1 MSSRMSYLPITR
13 RYASDTPAVPL
24 TRVTRMMR
32 PSSIGPSIFSRT
44 WITGSLL
51 RILGSWSRVI
61 FNAFRTRSASSSATS
76 RCSGTNWC
84 SNTLNLK
91 GGLPGRLTVFHLAC
105 HPRASRAGPRGLSG
119 TPRGPQGLLEHR
131 TTRFLSARPCEGAAK
146 SRMLFLGTVSSP
158 SYLAELRA
166 LRLAAATCDSPP
178 NRGLVLKFPV
188 DGRPVRVRQPP
199 GPHKYFRIHIKIDWC
214 TMFYT
219 PRPSHES

>member
-1 MSSRMSYLPITR
+1 GI
-13 RYASDTPAVPL
+13 VK
-24 TRVTRMMR
+24 
-32 PSSIGPSIFSRT
+32 PS
-44 WITGSLL
+44 
-51 RILGSWSRVI
+51 
-61 FNAFRTRSASSSATS
+61 RTRSASTSATS

-84 SNTLNLK
+84 SNTLNRK
-91 GGLPGRLTVFHLAC
+91 GGLPGRPTVFHLAC

-119 TPRGPQGLLEHR
+119 TPRGPQGPFEPR

-166 LRLAAATCDSPP
+166 LRLAAATCDFPP

-188 DGRPVRVRQPP
+188 DGRPIRVRHPP
-199 GPHKYFRIHIKIDWC
+199 GRHNYSKMQMKIDRC

-219 PRPSHES
+219 PRPSREP

>member
-24 TRVTRMMR
+24 TRVTRIMR

-51 RILGSWSRVI
+51 RIFGSWSRVI
-61 FNAFRTRSASSSATS
+61 FNALSTRAASSSATS
-76 RCSGTNWC
+76 RCSGTSWC

-91 GGLPGRLTVFHLAC
+91 GGLPGRPTVFHLAC

-119 TPRGPQGLLEHR
+119 TPRGPQGPFEPR
-131 TTRFLSARPCEGAAK
+131 TTRFLSAHPYGGAVK
-146 SRMLFLGTVSSP
+146 SRMLFLGTVFSP

-166 LRLAAATCDSPP
+166 LRLAAATCDFPP
-178 NRGLVLKFPV
+178 NQGLVLKFPV
-188 DGRPVRVRQPP
+188 DGPPVRGRHPP
-199 GPHKYFRIHIKIDWC
+199 GPHNYFRTQMKIGRC

-219 PRPSHES
+219 ACPSHEL